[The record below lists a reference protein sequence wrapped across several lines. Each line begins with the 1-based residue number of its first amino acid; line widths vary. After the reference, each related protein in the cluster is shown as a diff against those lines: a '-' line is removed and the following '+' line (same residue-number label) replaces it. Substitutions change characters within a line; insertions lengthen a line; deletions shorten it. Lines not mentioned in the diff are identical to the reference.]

1 MWKIYGGGM
10 DMIGTGTIANV
21 LAIVIGGCIGMLAKG
36 GLKAHYQEG
45 ILKAVGLAVLFI
57 GASGALVGML
67 TVENGTLVSAGVG
80 DTLAMVLALALGA
93 LAGEF
98 IDLDR
103 RMEQLGAWLKAKADR
118 GGDSQFI
125 QGFVTASLTVCIGA
139 MAIVGSIQDGLTGN
153 AATLYTKSILD
164 FMLVMIFAS
173 IYGKGAVFSA
183 LPVGVLQGAVTLL
196 AGLVAPVFSDS
207 VIDNLSFL
215 GNMLIFCVGVNL
227 CFGTK
232 FKVAN
237 LLPALVLGPVFQW
250 AVGLLPV

>member
-1 MWKIYGGGM
+1 
-10 DMIGTGTIANV
+10 MIGTGTIANV

-173 IYGKGAVFSA
+173 IYGKGAIFSA

-196 AGLVAPVFSDS
+196 AGLVAPVFSGS

>member
-1 MWKIYGGGM
+1 
-10 DMIGTGTIANV
+10 MIGTGTIANV

-67 TVENGTLVSAGVG
+67 TVKNGTLVSAGVG

-173 IYGKGAVFSA
+173 IYGKGAIFSA

-250 AVGLLPV
+250 AAGLLPV

>member
-1 MWKIYGGGM
+1 
-10 DMIGTGTIANV
+10 MIGTGTIANV

-67 TVENGTLVSAGVG
+67 IVENGTLVSAGVG

-173 IYGKGAVFSA
+173 IYGKGAIFSA

-196 AGLVAPVFSDS
+196 AGLVAPVFSGS

>member
-1 MWKIYGGGM
+1 
-10 DMIGTGTIANV
+10 MIGTGTIANV

-67 TVENGTLVSAGVG
+67 TVKNGTLVSAGVG

-173 IYGKGAVFSA
+173 IYGKGAIFSA

-196 AGLVAPVFSDS
+196 AGLVAPVFSGS

>member
-1 MWKIYGGGM
+1 
-10 DMIGTGTIANV
+10 MIGTGTLANV
-21 LAIVIGGCIGMLAKG
+21 LAILAGGFLGLLAKG
-36 GLKAHYQEG
+36 GLKAHYQDG
-45 ILKAVGLAVLFI
+45 ILKALGLATLFI
-57 GASGALVGML
+57 GCSGALVGML
-67 TVENGTLVSAGVG
+67 TIQDGTLSSVG
-80 DTLAMVLALALGA
+80 IGPTLAMILALALGA
-93 LAGEF
+93 LAGEW

-139 MAIVGSIQDGLTGN
+139 MAIVGSIQDGLTGD

-164 FMLVMIFAS
+164 FMIVMIFAS
-173 IYGKGAVFSA
+173 IYGKGALFSA
-183 LPVGVLQGAVTLL
+183 LPVGVLQGGITLF
-196 AGLVAPVFSDS
+196 AGFLAPVFSDS
-207 VIDNLSFL
+207 VIANLSFL

-237 LLPALVLGPVFQW
+237 LLPTLIFGPILSW
-250 AVGLLPV
+250 AAAFLPI

>member
-125 QGFVTASLTVCIGA
+125 QGSLTVCIGA

-173 IYGKGAVFSA
+173 IYGKGAIFSA

-196 AGLVAPVFSDS
+196 AGLVAPVFSGS

>member
-1 MWKIYGGGM
+1 MSDTVSRFSGRQGDYLAGRPSYPAELLEWLGALYAPPGRSAAADVGS
-10 DMIGTGTIANV
+10 GTGKLTAQLLRAGFRVYGVEPNGDMRR
-21 LAIVIGGCIGMLAKG
+21 AAD
-36 GLKAHYQEG
+36 
-45 ILKAVGLAVLFI
+45 
-57 GASGALVGML
+57 SSLVW
-67 TVENGTLVSAGVG
+67 LVS
-80 DTLAMVLALALGA
+80 LPLGA

-139 MAIVGSIQDGLTGN
+139 MAIVGSIQDGLTGD

-164 FMLVMIFAS
+164 FMIVMIFAS
-173 IYGKGAVFSA
+173 IYGKGAIFSA
-183 LPVGVLQGAVTLL
+183 LPVGVLQGAVTLC
-196 AGLVAPVFSDS
+196 AGLVAPVFSDG
-207 VIDNLSFL
+207 VIANLSFL

-237 LLPALVLGPVFQW
+237 LLPALVFGPVFQW
-250 AVGLLPV
+250 AVSFLPI

>member
-67 TVENGTLVSAGVG
+67 TVKNGTLVSAGVG

-173 IYGKGAVFSA
+173 IYGKGTIFSA

-196 AGLVAPVFSDS
+196 AGLVAPVFSGS

-250 AVGLLPV
+250 AAGLLPV

>member
-1 MWKIYGGGM
+1 
-10 DMIGTGTIANV
+10 MIGTGTIANV

-67 TVENGTLVSAGVG
+67 TVKNGTLVSAGVG

-173 IYGKGAVFSA
+173 IYGKGAIFSA

-196 AGLVAPVFSDS
+196 AGLVAPVFSGS

-250 AVGLLPV
+250 AAGLLPV

>member
-1 MWKIYGGGM
+1 
-10 DMIGTGTIANV
+10 MIGTGTIANV

-67 TVENGTLVSAGVG
+67 IVENGTLVSAGVG

-173 IYGKGAVFSA
+173 IYGKGAIFSA

-196 AGLVAPVFSDS
+196 AGLVAPVFSGS

-250 AVGLLPV
+250 AAGLLPV

>member
-67 TVENGTLVSAGVG
+67 IVENGTLVSAGVG

-93 LAGEF
+93 LAGGF

-173 IYGKGAVFSA
+173 IYGKGTIFSA

>member
-1 MWKIYGGGM
+1 
-10 DMIGTGTIANV
+10 MIGTGTIANV

>member
-1 MWKIYGGGM
+1 
-10 DMIGTGTIANV
+10 MIGTGTIANV
-21 LAIVIGGCIGMLAKG
+21 LAILAGGFIGILTRGC
-36 GLKAHYQEG
+36 LKEHYQEG
-45 ILKAVGLAVLFI
+45 ILKAMGLAVLFI
-57 GASGALVGML
+57 GASGALAGML
-67 TVENGTLVSAGVG
+67 VWEDGTLSSASVG

-103 RMEQLGAWLKAKADR
+103 RMEQLGSWLKARADR
-118 GGDSQFI
+118 NGDNQFI

-164 FMLVMIFAS
+164 FMIVMIFAS
-173 IYGKGAVFSA
+173 IYGKGAIFSA
-183 LPVGVLQGAVTLL
+183 LPVGVLQGTVTLC
-196 AGLVAPVFSDS
+196 AGLLSPVFSTA
-207 VIDNLSFL
+207 VIDNLSCL
-215 GNMLIFCVGVNL
+215 GSMLIFCVGINL

-237 LLPALVLGPVFQW
+237 LLPALVFGPVLQW
-250 AVGLLPV
+250 AVGLFPM